1 MAWGD
6 GWLGAGGVEGA
17 AGGLSF
23 VYLVSFILCVSCIV
37 SFRLFFHLSI
47 LFPALFLSFVS
58 CIEDDAVAQDVPID
72 RHQLEQAVAK
82 ACGLIEDAQAQV
94 ILRGHCC
101 GG

>member
-6 GWLGAGGVEGA
+6 GWLGAGCVEGA

-58 CIEDDAVAQDVPID
+58 CAVAQDVPID

-82 ACGLIEDAQAQV
+82 ACGLITFP
-94 ILRGHCC
+94 RGHRV
-101 GG
+101 